1 MDSED
6 RTVMIGALI
15 GAPVGAIYG
24 LFQHGIGGA
33 IVGLIAGAFVG
44 GFVLFMICSEEFKE
58 WVFMAL
64 NFVGAIV
71 FLAGLVWVIQN
82 LWNVGK
88 P

>member
-1 MDSED
+1 MDSEE
-6 RTVMIGALI
+6 RSAMIGALI

-44 GFVLFMICSEEFKE
+44 GVVLFIICSEEFKG
-58 WVFMAL
+58 WVLTAL
-64 NFVGAIV
+64 AAVGGILL
-71 FLAGLVWVIQN
+71 LAGLGWVIQN